1 MKRPQNLKKKIL
13 HFFLK
18 LSSTGKSLSEAF
30 IFASIN
36 HNMMTDCSLNYKF
49 NTWKF
54 LAQTWKEHVWQKE
67 ELLTKIYLYDSQNKE
82 EEFVAF

>member
-1 MKRPQNLKKKIL
+1 M
-13 HFFLK
+13 
-18 LSSTGKSLSEAF
+18 T
-30 IFASIN
+30 
-36 HNMMTDCSLNYKF
+36 TDCSLTYKF

-82 EEFVAF
+82 EEFVAFLENMNFIKKKDTTYR